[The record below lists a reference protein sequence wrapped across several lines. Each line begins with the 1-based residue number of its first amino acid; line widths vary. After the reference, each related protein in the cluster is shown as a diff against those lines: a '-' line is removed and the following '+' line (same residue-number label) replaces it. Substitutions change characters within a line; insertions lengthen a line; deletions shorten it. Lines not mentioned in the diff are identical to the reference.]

1 MTGNESPIDCDK
13 QRWRNFVKRFEGWV
27 QCWTVPVITLG
38 IQYIYHPMTP
48 AGPAPQ
54 ANVPTP
60 EREELLL
67 TPVRFPIPTTSSL
80 HVPLKSARQSA
91 VEFDPTSLNPDQVNV
106 DIELGPSELFVYG
119 TVLRV
124 FLNLKVF
131 TFEFYFI
138 SAFYKIHLHTFLQE
152 NIFGEDQRMADMDP
166 SAALLD
172 MERAGKNESLNRS
185 VDPIPETNAS
195 AEDSTIDVRI
205 GRPLHVNVAVTMHN
219 IKAHLMKVFLYK
231 FFLFFFSVLIDFLF
245 YQHCSKDDPPCPTV
259 FLEKLNFE
267 MHKTFLETKLQ
278 LLVSPAVLYSTDT
291 VLRPSESRHLQQGF
305 LVLSALQVRGHAM
318 FSPTGRAIDEET
330 IEYAWM
336 IEAIL
341 GQLTGRM
348 TMPQLQHV
356 ISGLEIFLRLA
367 LDEENQMSR
376 SPKSQTQCHHGSI
389 QPICPFSTTP
399 NQSTDNQPTSLGS
412 LCPSSEEIKYRMTRF
427 SIDLIDFTLVESG
440 TAITLQVSSFTNI
453 ENSLQRNDTLF

>member
-1 MTGNESPIDCDK
+1 
-13 QRWRNFVKRFEGWV
+13 
-27 QCWTVPVITLG
+27 
-38 IQYIYHPMTP
+38 
-48 AGPAPQ
+48 
-54 ANVPTP
+54 
-60 EREELLL
+60 
-67 TPVRFPIPTTSSL
+67 
-80 HVPLKSARQSA
+80 
-91 VEFDPTSLNPDQVNV
+91 
-106 DIELGPSELFVYG
+106 
-119 TVLRV
+119 
-124 FLNLKVF
+124 
-131 TFEFYFI
+131 
-138 SAFYKIHLHTFLQE
+138 
-152 NIFGEDQRMADMDP
+152 
-166 SAALLD
+166 
-172 MERAGKNESLNRS
+172 
-185 VDPIPETNAS
+185 
-195 AEDSTIDVRI
+195 
-205 GRPLHVNVAVTMHN
+205 
-219 IKAHLMKVFLYK
+219 
-231 FFLFFFSVLIDFLF
+231 
-245 YQHCSKDDPPCPTV
+245 
-259 FLEKLNFE
+259 
-267 MHKTFLETKLQ
+267 
-278 LLVSPAVLYSTDT
+278 
-291 VLRPSESRHLQQGF
+291 
-305 LVLSALQVRGHAM
+305 M